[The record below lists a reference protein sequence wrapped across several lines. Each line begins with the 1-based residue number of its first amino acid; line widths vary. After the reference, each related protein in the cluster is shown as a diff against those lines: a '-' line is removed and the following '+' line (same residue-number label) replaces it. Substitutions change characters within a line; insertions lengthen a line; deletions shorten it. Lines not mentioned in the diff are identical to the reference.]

1 MNSDLKKLTEDF
13 LKFEIEEKLF
23 DDCLFNI
30 KYWDYIRQEV
40 YYELISQKAL
50 PPLVWPQKAVLRKKS
65 QIINK
70 YLNEFFSLPFFI
82 IGLIIN
88 RIKNIQNNKVDIIIF
103 EDNNKSNNKPVI
115 IDEKIYFCYFR
126 SIDDVCFIR
135 AIGDSSKVSRVLL
148 NRNRRTN
155 WGLLPSR

>member
-23 DDCLFNI
+23 DDCLFDI

-70 YLNEFFSLPFFI
+70 YLKNRVSIHFYSITMYGNFNKTNI
-82 IGLIIN
+82 I
-88 RIKNIQNNKVDIIIF
+88 
-103 EDNNKSNNKPVI
+103 
-115 IDEKIYFCYFR
+115 
-126 SIDDVCFIR
+126 
-135 AIGDSSKVSRVLL
+135 
-148 NRNRRTN
+148 
-155 WGLLPSR
+155 